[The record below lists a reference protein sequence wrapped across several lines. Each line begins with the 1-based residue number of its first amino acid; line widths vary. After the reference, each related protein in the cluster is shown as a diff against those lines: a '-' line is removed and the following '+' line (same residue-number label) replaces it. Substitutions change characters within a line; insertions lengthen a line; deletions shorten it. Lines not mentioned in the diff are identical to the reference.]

1 MVLVGIVILDFIF
14 TYILIMS
21 EKITKVTAAF
31 SGGMILIVLNILSQE
46 EAIGFIDFN
55 TIGLL
60 LGMMLLVGITK
71 QTGFFQYVAIKAA
84 KWAGGEPSN
93 ILISFGII
101 TAISSAL
108 LDNVTT
114 VLLIAPVTLI
124 ISETLGIN
132 PIPFLMT
139 EILLANIGGTATL
152 IGDPPN
158 IMIGSSTNLSFL
170 DFLVNLAP
178 VVIIILIVV
187 TFLMKRLYRNEL
199 KVSKRTR
206 VKVRQFNERD
216 AIKDKKLMYQSL
228 TVMGLVLLGF
238 LFHDAIGF
246 HSATIALA
254 GAALLLLISEAE
266 PDQVLRDVEWTTI
279 FFFAGLFVLVGG
291 MEKVGIIDWLARNT
305 LTITKGHFI
314 LTTLFVLWGSALA
327 STIIDNVPFVAT
339 MIPLI
344 SAIGQSAGPNF
355 HVEPLWWALS
365 LGACLGGN
373 GSLVGASANL
383 VVAGIAEKHRYN
395 IGFKSFIKIGFP
407 IMITTIII
415 ATIYIYLR
423 YLL

>member
-1 MVLVGIVILDFIF
+1 MLVGIVLLDFIF

-31 SGGMILIVLNILSQE
+31 SGGMVLIVLNIISQQ
-46 EAIGFIDFN
+46 EAIDFIDFN

-71 QTGFFQYVAIKAA
+71 QTGFFQYIAIKAV
-84 KWAGGEPSN
+84 KWAGGKPRN
-93 ILISFGII
+93 ILISFGLI
-101 TAISSAL
+101 TAVFSAF

-124 ISETLGIN
+124 ISETLEIN
-132 PIPFLMT
+132 PIPFLIT

-158 IMIGSSTNLSFL
+158 IMIGSSTNLSFM
-170 DFLVNLAP
+170 DFLINLAP
-178 VVIIILIVV
+178 VVIIILVV
-187 TFLMKRLYRNEL
+187 ITFLMQRYYKKEL
-199 KVSKRTR
+199 HVSKDTIN
-206 VKVRQFNERD
+206 KINNFNEKD
-216 AIKDKKLMYQSL
+216 AIKDRKLMYQSL
-228 TVMGLVLLGF
+228 TVIGLVLSGF
-238 LFHDAIGF
+238 LFHDLIEF
-246 HSATIALA
+246 PSATIALA
-254 GAALLLLISEAE
+254 GAALLLLISEAQPE
-266 PDQVLRDVEWTTI
+266 QILKDVEWTTI

-291 MEKVGIIDWLARNT
+291 MEKVGIIGWLANHT
-305 LTITKGHFI
+305 LNITKGHFM
-314 LTTLFVLWGSALA
+314 LTTLFVLWASALA
-327 STIIDNVPFVAT
+327 STIVDNVPFVAT

-344 SAIGQSAGPNF
+344 NAIGQSAGPHF
-355 HVEPLWWALS
+355 HIEPLWWALS

-383 VVAGIAEKHRYN
+383 VVAGIAEKHKYK

-407 IMITTIII
+407 VMIISIVI

-423 YLL
+423 YLI